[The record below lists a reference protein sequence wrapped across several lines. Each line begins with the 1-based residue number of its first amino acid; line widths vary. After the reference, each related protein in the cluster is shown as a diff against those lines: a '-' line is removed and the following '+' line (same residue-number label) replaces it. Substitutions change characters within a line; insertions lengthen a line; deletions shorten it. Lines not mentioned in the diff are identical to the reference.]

1 MLNAILKGFHIYLRE
16 KAIKLTVHVA
26 DNERVLRKAL
36 ILAESL
42 GQGESPALTQPL
54 KTITVSSS
62 DVFIKHLMYNCT
74 WVKGP

>member
-42 GQGESPALTQPL
+42 GQGKSPALTQPL
-54 KTITVSSS
+54 KTIIVSSS
-62 DVFIKHLMYNCT
+62 DVLKNICC
-74 WVKGP
+74 